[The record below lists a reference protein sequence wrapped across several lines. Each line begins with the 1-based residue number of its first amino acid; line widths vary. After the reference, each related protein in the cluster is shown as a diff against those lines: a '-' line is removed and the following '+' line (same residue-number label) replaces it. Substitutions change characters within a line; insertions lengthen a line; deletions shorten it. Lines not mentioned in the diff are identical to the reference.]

1 VFVLALNEEGDEEM
15 KNLMRKRASV
25 ITGLLAALLATG
37 AMAQGAAKKE
47 ESGKDIAY
55 NRSKGNCLA
64 CHGFPTLPDAEQTG
78 NGGPPLI
85 AMQARFPDK
94 AALRA
99 KVWDATATNPTSMM
113 PPFGKHKVLTE
124 QELDK
129 VIDFIYGL

>member
-1 VFVLALNEEGDEEM
+1 M
-15 KNLMRKRASV
+15 KNLARKRASV

-37 AMAQGAAKKE
+37 AMAQGAKKE

-78 NGGPPLI
+78 NSGPPLI

-94 AALRA
+94 AVLRA
-99 KVWDATATNPTSMM
+99 KVWDATATNQASMM
-113 PPFGKHKVLTE
+113 PPFGKHQLLTE
-124 QELDK
+124 EEIDK

>member
-1 VFVLALNEEGDEEM
+1 VVVLALNEEGDEEM
-15 KNLMRKRASV
+15 KNLARKRASV

-37 AMAQGAAKKE
+37 AMAQGAKKE

-64 CHGFPTLPDAEQTG
+64 CHGFPTMPDAEQTG
-78 NGGPPLI
+78 NSGPPLI

-99 KVWDATATNPTSMM
+99 KVWDASATNPTTMM
-113 PPFGKHKVLTE
+113 PPFGKHQLLTE
-124 QELDK
+124 EEIDK